1 MKLISRSLL
10 AALAFSIAAV
20 PLAEAQARDNG
31 PRFDRYH
38 AQPFKPGPHVYKRYD
53 RPRHHW
59 NKGQRL
65 SDWKR
70 RAAVRDWHRH
80 GLKRP
85 ARGQQWIKVDNDYLL
100 ISVATGIIA
109 GIVASR

>member
-1 MKLISRSLL
+1 MNLISRSLL

-20 PLAEAQARDNG
+20 PLAEAQARDYG
-31 PRFDRYH
+31 ARFDRHH
-38 AQPFKPGPHVYKRYD
+38 AQPVKPHPHVYKRYEKSW
-53 RPRHHW
+53 HHW
-59 NKGQRL
+59 NKGQRV

-70 RAAVRDWHRH
+70 RAVVRDWHHH

-100 ISVATGIIA
+100 ISVANGIIA
-109 GIVASR
+109 GIVAGW